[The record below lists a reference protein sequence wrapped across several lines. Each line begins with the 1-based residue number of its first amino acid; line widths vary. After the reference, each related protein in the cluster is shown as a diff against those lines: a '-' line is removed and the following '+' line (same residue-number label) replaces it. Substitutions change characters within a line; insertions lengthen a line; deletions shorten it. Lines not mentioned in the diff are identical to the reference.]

1 MGNETNAVAAKTAKK
16 GSILDA
22 FVAGANKGWTLST
35 TSMMPNVMMAFVIIS
50 ILNLTGLLDLIST
63 VFAPLMGVFGLPGA
77 AATVFF
83 SALLSG
89 VGAAGV
95 AGTLFAAGELTAA
108 QCAILYPA
116 VCMMTGTVQYMGR
129 ILGAVKIEGKYY
141 GICFA
146 LNVIMGLL
154 AMFIMNLIV

>member
-1 MGNETNAVAAKTAKK
+1 MANNTNNAAPAKK
-16 GSILDA
+16 QSILDA
-22 FVAGANKGWTLST
+22 FVGGANKGWRLST

-63 VFAPLMGVFGLPGA
+63 IFAPVMGIFGLPGA

-95 AGTLFAAGELTAA
+95 AGTLFAAGELTAVH
-108 QCAILYPA
+108 CAILYPA
-116 VCMMTGTVQYMGR
+116 VAMMTGSVQYLGR
-129 ILGAVKIEGKYY
+129 ILGAVNMEGKYY
-141 GICFA
+141 GICMV
-146 LNVIMGLL
+146 LNIIMGLL
-154 AMFIMNLIV
+154 AMFVMNLIV